1 MTTER
6 FPYRA
11 RSAALQSYPPAG
23 YLHEHEAARRQ
34 EDEGRAPDTE
44 KRLAAGRPV
53 WRYEPLPRT
62 IQE

>member
-11 RSAALQSYPPAG
+11 RAAGLPSQASAG
-23 YLHEHEAARRQ
+23 YLNEHQAARRQ
-34 EDEGRAPDTE
+34 EDEGRALEADS
-44 KRLAAGRPV
+44 RLPAGRAV